1 MSAQNES
8 PRTCPGNALLQSRE
22 DRRVPI
28 FSAIAESLA
37 LAAIIDRNGARGK
50 HLQGL
55 ATWTSR

>member
-8 PRTCPGNALLQSRE
+8 LRTCPGNALLQWRE
-22 DRRVPI
+22 DRRVPM
-28 FSAIAESLA
+28 FPAVAESLA
-37 LAAIIDRNGARGK
+37 LVAIIDRNRARGK